1 LSLLIKF
8 LAVSAFK
15 RSRNG
20 RSYPIF
26 MVSGKVVVAKVRMMS
41 PVSSR
46 LLSFFLSEYF
56 IYFGDVL
63 RL

>member
-1 LSLLIKF
+1 MCCRILT
-8 LAVSAFK
+8 
-15 RSRNG
+15 

-46 LLSFFLSEYF
+46 LLTFIENIFLAYVSEVIGIDDSF
-56 IYFGDVL
+56 
-63 RL
+63 